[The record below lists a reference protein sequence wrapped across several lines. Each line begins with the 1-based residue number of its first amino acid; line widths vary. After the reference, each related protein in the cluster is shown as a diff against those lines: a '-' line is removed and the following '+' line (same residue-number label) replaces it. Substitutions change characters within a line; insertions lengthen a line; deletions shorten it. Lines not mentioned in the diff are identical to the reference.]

1 MKKHIRLIS
10 LLLAVALMLFAF
22 TACGNSENESDDG
35 SKIVMSYGNKTLSE
49 KEFMYI
55 ISLFKSQMIEY
66 YQSYFAQYG
75 ISYSESDILELK
87 MNEDTTFEQYI
98 KEIAIEFAQ
107 QLLIYESICE
117 DADITITDQEDIDMI
132 NGNLEDM
139 EIAFGGTD
147 LFEINLAK
155 AGITRTAVER
165 YLRANVL
172 YELLFDYRYGDGGIA
187 AIPAETVNKEF
198 LENYY
203 RYDGALYAYKD
214 YETNESYSFEYSDEA
229 IEEYFNTDYV
239 KVRHVLYLT
248 VDSSNKKLS
257 DEKVA
262 EKKAKAEAAFAA
274 VQSGEKTLADFKS
287 ENEDSGSEYVFT
299 YGKMV
304 EAFEKAAFEMEIG
317 EVRLVETEYGF
328 HIVEKLEKTLE
339 DLNGTTDENGKV
351 TGGCKDEVIEGLTAK
366 NIRSEALEL
375 LEKLQSG
382 EISEYPK
389 ETDAK
394 PYYLFMEPQL
404 INKNDTT
411 YATFIEMVSK
421 IEIGKFD
428 EKNFA
433 GDATYVIR
441 RLELTEKDI
450 TADIYSAIEEDL
462 AFTAFSEYVQSF
474 YDKVTINKEIL
485 DSFDVVTIPNL
496 DSDFY
501 TFG

>member
-10 LLLAVALMLFAF
+10 LLLAAVMALLSF
-22 TACGNSENESDDG
+22 TACGSSENESDDG

-55 ISLFKSQMIEY
+55 ISLFKSQMVEY

-75 ISYSESDILELK
+75 ISYSESDILALP
-87 MNEDTTFEQYI
+87 MSEDTTFEQYI
-98 KEIAIEFAQ
+98 KEISIEFSQ
-107 QLLIYESICE
+107 QLLIYEAICE
-117 DADITITDQEDIDMI
+117 EAGISITDQEDIDMI

-155 AGITRTAVER
+155 AGITRAAIER

-172 YELLFDYRYGDGGIA
+172 YELLYDYRYGDGGVA
-187 AIPAETVNKEF
+187 AIPAETINKQF

-214 YETNESYSFEYSDEA
+214 YDTNEAYTFEYSDED
-229 IEEYFNTDYV
+229 ILEYFNTDYV

-248 VDSSNKKLS
+248 VDSSNEKLS
-257 DEKVA
+257 DDEVA
-262 EKKAKAEAAFAA
+262 AKKAKAEAAFSSI
-274 VQSGEKTLADFKS
+274 QSGEKTMEDFS
-287 ENEDSGSEYVFT
+287 EENEDSGSEYLFT
-299 YGKMV
+299 YGTMV
-304 EAFEKAAFEMEIG
+304 EAFENAAFEMEVG
-317 EVRLVETEYGF
+317 EIRLVETEYGF
-328 HIVEKLEKTLE
+328 HIVEKLEKTSE
-339 DLNGTTDENGKV
+339 DLNGTTDEDGNV
-351 TGGCKDEVIEGLTAK
+351 TGGCKDEVIEALTAK
-366 NIRSEALEL
+366 NIRAEALEL
-375 LEKLQSG
+375 LAGLQSG
-382 EISEYPK
+382 EITEYPE

-394 PYYLFMEPQL
+394 PYYLFMEAQL
-404 INKNDTT
+404 IDKSNTT
-411 YATFIEMVSK
+411 YATFVEMVSN

-428 EKNFA
+428 EKNFE

-441 RLELTEKDI
+441 RLELTESDI
-450 TADIYSAIEEDL
+450 TADIYSTIEEDL

-474 YDKVTINKEIL
+474 YDKVTVNNEIL
-485 DSFDVVTIPNL
+485 ENFDVVTIPNL